1 MAWAEWME
9 WEISDAQEYA
19 LRALELELRETIKH
33 QPEDVIRRFV
43 VLARK
48 TEGQASVI
56 LKATRRIAELE
67 VAQAIAEPAAPGRHD

>member
-1 MAWAEWME
+1 MAWAQWME

-19 LRALELELRETIKH
+19 LRALELELRETIKL

-48 TEGQASVI
+48 TEGQTSVI
-56 LKATRRIAELE
+56 LKATKRIAELE